1 MKKLLLI
8 MVMIFS
14 LTAICP
20 VFASDVTTITNTNNT
35 GDIEV
40 IYTVEDSYLITIP
53 DEFKLSKDDEV
64 SVEISATDVCIGYG
78 TELQVIITGA
88 NCVEDDPAWYIVD
101 ESNAENKFEYTI
113 GSESGLDDIVDGTAV
128 IIVDAGNTDGETQE
142 LFFNLKDS
150 VTTSG
155 TYSDL
160 LTFRAEIV
168 D

>member
-1 MKKLLLI
+1 MKKLLLLFT
-8 MVMIFS
+8 MIF
-14 LTAICP
+14 TIVAVCP
-20 VFASDVTTITNTNNT
+20 VFASDVTEITNTNNT

-40 IYTVEDSYLITIP
+40 IYTVEDSYFITIP
-53 DEFKLSKDDEV
+53 DEFKLSKDEEV

-88 NCVEDDPAWYIVD
+88 NCVEGDSAWYIAD
-101 ESNAENKFEYTI
+101 ESNEENKFEYTI

-128 IIVDAGNTDGETQE
+128 IIVDAGNTEGDSQE
-142 LFFNLKDS
+142 LFFNLKEP

-168 D
+168 